1 MMERRFMD
9 KRKVLGIDEIQF
21 FKSVENFR
29 KNVGTCKK
37 ENDMKTIIVQSL
49 NDLLEGK

>member
-1 MMERRFMD
+1 MYNYDSIRT
-9 KRKVLGIDEIQF
+9 VIEIF

>member
-1 MMERRFMD
+1 MYNYDIIRR
-9 KRKVLGIDEIQF
+9 VIEIDEIQF

-49 NDLLEGK
+49 NDLLEGKW

>member
-1 MMERRFMD
+1 MYNYDSIRTVIE
-9 KRKVLGIDEIQF
+9 IDEIQF

-37 ENDMKTIIVQSL
+37 ENDIQSNITQSL
-49 NDLLEGK
+49 KDLLKEKW